1 MTTGRTGAIVV
12 AQTQPSIWDKSN
24 FALTLGSIIAV
35 TIAAFQGLAI
45 ATITPVLTQDLNGEH
60 LYGWVFNAFLI
71 PQIVGTVLGGRE
83 VDRLP
88 PWQVFYPAI
97 ALFAVG
103 LIICSFSDTMGMLLF
118 GRMFIG
124 FGTGAMF
131 STVYAIISAS
141 YEDELRPSMLAAIS
155 TAWIIPSL
163 IGPFVAGTVADL
175 LHWRWVF
182 IGLLPLVALS
192 GILTWRTYS
201 AIQIQKDSAN
211 AHLNRRRLP
220 LAIIL
225 ATGTFLFLAGPELE
239 PLSQLVGEGVSN
251 IPTGVLVAVT
261 IVGIV
266 LIIPT
271 LKRLVPEGTF
281 ALTPM
286 LPAAISVRSLAF
298 GGFAIIETYVVYS
311 LKEFGGLSSSQAGI
325 ILTVGS
331 LTWTAGSILQARLD
345 RMHGAGGRPMRMVL
359 GTITML
365 VGSTAIVLDVV
376 IAQSINWPLA
386 MISWAIVG
394 LGIGVALTT
403 ATAVAFQYA
412 PKGQEGLVSSSFLLL
427 DLFSNAIGVGIGGFM
442 LAATLAR
449 GWSQPAAAAL
459 AMSLALAF
467 LVPAVF
473 AAFRMSRS
481 RLAPTP
487 LVA

>member
-1 MTTGRTGAIVV
+1 MEQAN
-12 AQTQPSIWDKSN
+12 ASIWDKAN
-24 FALTLGSIIAV
+24 IALTIGSIMAV

-45 ATITPVLTQDLNGEH
+45 ATITPVMTQDLNGEH

-83 VDRLP
+83 VDRRP

-103 LIICSFSDTMGMLLF
+103 LVICSYSDSMGMLLF

-124 FGTGAMF
+124 FGCGAMF

-141 YEDELRPSMLAAIS
+141 YEDDLRPSMLAAIS

-163 IGPFVAGTVADL
+163 IGPFIAGSIADH

-201 AIQIQKDSAN
+201 AVQIQQDSAS
-211 AHLNRRRLP
+211 AKLNKSRLP
-220 LAIIL
+220 LAIVL
-225 ATGTFLFLAGPELE
+225 ATGTFLFLAGPDLE
-239 PLSQLVGEGVSN
+239 PLSQLTGEGASH
-251 IPTGVLVAVT
+251 IPTTVLVGIT
-261 IVGIV
+261 IAGIV

-271 LKRLVPEGTF
+271 LKRLLPDGTF
-281 ALTPM
+281 ALKPM
-286 LPAAISVRSLAF
+286 LPAAIGVRSLAF
-298 GGFAIIETYVVYS
+298 GGFAIVETYVVYS

-345 RMHGAGGRPMRMVL
+345 RMHGAEGRPMRIAI
-359 GTITML
+359 GTVTML
-365 VGSTAIVLDVV
+365 VGSAVIVLDVV
-376 IAQSINWPLA
+376 ITQSIYWPLA
-386 MISWAIVG
+386 MVSWALVG

-403 ATAVAFQYA
+403 ATAMAFQYA

-427 DLFSNAIGVGIGGFM
+427 DLFANAIGVGIGGFM

-473 AAFRMSRS
+473 AAFRMTRS
-481 RLAPTP
+481 RLLPTP
-487 LVA
+487 ASTQVS